1 MNSFY
6 VPTLV
11 YIIWRS
17 SQGHWLPGIFS
28 HPHEQ
33 AAHANRQRGMP
44 MLCGWELSVGDFW
57 CGGRPRLHL
66 CVEQDMVRG
75 KKWCFHFYSFT
86 ESLVLTSVL
95 ALRSPVTLSQLL
107 ILPNA
112 SFFLSGLRFGQNKY
126 LKLRSMEKNYYIFPQ
141 CCAGL
146 DFLSAW
152 LFYNSVGT
160 EVNL

>member
-112 SFFLSGLRFGQNKY
+112 SFFYLDLGLVRTSIWNLEVWKKITTYSLSVVLGL
-126 LKLRSMEKNYYIFPQ
+126 IFY
-141 CCAGL
+141 
-146 DFLSAW
+146 W
-152 LFYNSVGT
+152 LGYFT
-160 EVNL
+160 TL

>member
-6 VPTLV
+6 AATLV

-57 CGGRPRLHL
+57 CGGRPRLYL

-107 ILPNA
+107 ILPNP
-112 SFFLSGLRFGQNKY
+112 SFSHLDLGLVRTSIWNLEVGKKITRYSLSVVLGL
-126 LKLRSMEKNYYIFPQ
+126 IFY
-141 CCAGL
+141 
-146 DFLSAW
+146 W
-152 LFYNSVGT
+152 LGYFT
-160 EVNL
+160 TL